1 MIKNEFQYEVT
12 QEWVE
17 KFSNYIMK
25 MEQDEEAKRKDFQ
38 KWEVSRGV
46 LQYHLDELNAEI
58 AEYER
63 LINCDNSQPIEI
75 VVRFLNELPDVLIK
89 ARMAAKISEKELA
102 EIIGVEEERI
112 KHCEKRSYGDA
123 TWSEMLD
130 VIAALGVEFPTHV
143 MMQVDFEEVEIA
155 KRITAKRP
163 QKKMKAASKK

>member
-17 KFSNYIMK
+17 KFSKSIMK

-46 LQYHLDELNAEI
+46 LQYHLDQLNAEI

-63 LINCDNSQPIEI
+63 LINCDNNQPIEI
-75 VVRFLNELPDVLIK
+75 AVNFLNELPDVLIK

-112 KHCEKRSYGDA
+112 KHFEKRNYGDA
-123 TWSEMLD
+123 TFGEMLD
-130 VIAALGVEFPTHV
+130 VIAALGVELAKPV

-155 KRITAKRP
+155 KRITEKRR
-163 QKKMKAASKK
+163 QKNMKTVS